1 MVLAANVGHMAAP
14 EFRERRWTR
23 VEYDRLIDAGVFQPG
38 EPIELLGGLLIVA
51 EPQGDGHFTAIRLA
65 KDALRATFGP
75 GWEVRAQGPIAL
87 DAESEPEP
95 DVAVVPGTARD
106 YRDGHPTHAVLVV
119 EVAESSLRRDRED
132 KGSLYARAGIA
143 DYWIVNLVDR
153 VLEVFREPGPE
164 ATAPF
169 GWRYQSVTTVGP
181 EGSVVPLAARDSRI
195 RVADLLP

>member
-1 MVLAANVGHMAAP
+1 MTAP
-14 EFRERRWTR
+14 DSRARRWTR
-23 VEYDRLIDAGVFQPG
+23 VEYDRLIDVGVFQPG

-51 EPQGDGHFTAIRLA
+51 EPQGDAHFTAIRLA
-65 KDALRATFGP
+65 EDALRATFGP
-75 GWEVRAQGPIAL
+75 GWEVRPQGPIAL

-95 DVAVVPGTARD
+95 DVAVVPGTVRD

-164 ATAPF
+164 PAAPF
-169 GWRYQSVTTVGP
+169 GWRYQSVTIVGP